1 MLNAMS
7 AIYEEE
13 TTTKALVTCENVDA
27 FASMVQALA
36 YQWRIDND
44 DKDAM
49 QKAISVRK
57 AILEALA

>member
-27 FASMVQALA
+27 FAFMVQAAA
-36 YQWRIDND
+36 YQWLEDNG